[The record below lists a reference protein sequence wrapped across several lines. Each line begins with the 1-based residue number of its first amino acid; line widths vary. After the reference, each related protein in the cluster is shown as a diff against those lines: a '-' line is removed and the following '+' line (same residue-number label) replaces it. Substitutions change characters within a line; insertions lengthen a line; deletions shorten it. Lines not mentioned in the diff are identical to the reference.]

1 MVFYKSREGIYMDF
15 IQGNSKISM
24 TLDEFYEL
32 LDKEDRIEEMIELL
46 YEVDAELEDE
56 LDLDLGLHP
65 FDAIGNVGVMERP
78 STTINQF
85 FFNQPGQSSLDY
97 LDALEKDENDP
108 LAVVRRILQRFGS
121 FQQ

>member
-1 MVFYKSREGIYMDF
+1 MVFYKSREGIYMEF

-24 TLDEFYEL
+24 TLDEFYTL

-56 LDLDLGLHP
+56 LDMHP
-65 FDAIGNVGVMERP
+65 FDLVGNVGVMERP